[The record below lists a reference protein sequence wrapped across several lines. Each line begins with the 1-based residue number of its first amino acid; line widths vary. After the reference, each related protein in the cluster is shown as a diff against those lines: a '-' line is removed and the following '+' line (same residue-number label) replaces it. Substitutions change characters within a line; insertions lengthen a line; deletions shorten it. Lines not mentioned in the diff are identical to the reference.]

1 MSREERNEPFS
12 WRFTLPLY
20 LGSTLNPINSSLIA
34 TALVPIA
41 NAMHVAVGQVA
52 SLVAAVYL
60 TSAVAQPAAGKLAE
74 VFGPRRV
81 FLVGTLCILAAGII
95 GGLAHSLGMLI
106 VSRVFIGLGSSTAYP
121 SAMVIVRRRA
131 AAAGM
136 TKPPGGVL
144 GGLAIAGM
152 AIAALGLPLGG
163 VLVGATGWQ
172 TTFLVN
178 IPVAVITLLAAL
190 LWLPADEPQRA
201 QGGSLSRIDFGGIV
215 LFGGTITSLLVFL
228 LSLPTVRWVPLVISI
243 AACVALVVW
252 ELKANAPFID
262 LRLLARNL
270 ALTRTYL
277 RVALTSLV
285 MYGVMYGVSQWL
297 EPGHH
302 LSPEQTGLLV
312 FPMAIVAPIVSF
324 PVSRRNL
331 VRGPLLLTGAALVV
345 GSIGVALVNGQTSVI
360 FIAAVMLVFGLSMG
374 LFTVSN
380 QTALY
385 SQAPAHVIGTAA
397 GLLRTFAY
405 LGSIGSSAVTGI
417 VFRSTVNVQG
427 LHTMAWLFLAAGV
440 IVLVMTIAD
449 RKLLTVRTAEIGAAG
464 P

>member
-41 NAMHVAVGQVA
+41 AAMHVPVGQVA

-131 AAAGM
+131 AAAAM
-136 TKPPGGVL
+136 SEPPGGVL

-152 AIAALGLPLGG
+152 AVAALGLPLGG
-163 VLVGATGWQ
+163 LLVGAAGWQ
-172 TTFLVN
+172 TTFFIN

-190 LWLPADEPQRA
+190 LWLPPDEPRTA
-201 QGGSLSRIDFGGIV
+201 GAGVLSQIDFGGIV

-228 LSLPTVRWVPLVISI
+228 LSLPSIHWVPLVISV
-243 AACVALVVW
+243 VA
-252 ELKANAPFID
+252 
-262 LRLLARNL
+262 
-270 ALTRTYL
+270 
-277 RVALTSLV
+277 
-285 MYGVMYGVSQWL
+285 
-297 EPGHH
+297 
-302 LSPEQTGLLV
+302 
-312 FPMAIVAPIVSF
+312 
-324 PVSRRNL
+324 
-331 VRGPLLLTGAALVV
+331 
-345 GSIGVALVNGQTSVI
+345 
-360 FIAAVMLVFGLSMG
+360 
-374 LFTVSN
+374 
-380 QTALY
+380 
-385 SQAPAHVIGTAA
+385 
-397 GLLRTFAY
+397 
-405 LGSIGSSAVTGI
+405 
-417 VFRSTVNVQG
+417 
-427 LHTMAWLFLAAGV
+427 
-440 IVLVMTIAD
+440 
-449 RKLLTVRTAEIGAAG
+449 
-464 P
+464 

>member
-1 MSREERNEPFS
+1 
-12 WRFTLPLY
+12 

-41 NAMHVAVGQVA
+41 AAMHVPVGQVA

-131 AAAGM
+131 GAAGM
-136 TKPPGGVL
+136 SEPPGGVL

-152 AIAALGLPLGG
+152 AVAALGLPLGG
-163 VLVGATGWQ
+163 LLVGAAGWQ
-172 TTFLVN
+172 TTFFIN

-190 LWLPADEPQRA
+190 LWLPPDEPRTA
-201 QGGSLSRIDFGGIV
+201 GAGILSRIDFGGIV
-215 LFGGTITSLLVFL
+215 LFAGTITSLLVFL
-228 LSLPTVRWVPLVISI
+228 LSLPSIHWVPLVISVV
-243 AACVALVVW
+243 ACAALVAW
-252 ELKANAPFID
+252 ELTAHEPFID
-262 LRLLARNL
+262 LRLLARNR

-285 MYGVMYGVSQWL
+285 MYGAMYGVSQWL
-297 EPGHH
+297 EPGRH
-302 LSPEQTGLLV
+302 LSPEQTGLLI

-345 GSIGVALVNGQTSVI
+345 GSIGVALMNGQTSMI
-360 FIAAVMLVFGLSMG
+360 FIAVVMLVFGLGMG
-374 LFTVSN
+374 LFTVGN

-385 SQAPAHVIGTAA
+385 SQAPAQTIGSAA
-397 GLLRTFAY
+397 GLFRTFAY

-427 LHTMAWLFLAAGV
+427 LHTMAWVLLAAGV

-449 RKLLTVRTAEIGAAG
+449 RKLVTVRKAPVAATRTRKSESQNG
-464 P
+464 HN